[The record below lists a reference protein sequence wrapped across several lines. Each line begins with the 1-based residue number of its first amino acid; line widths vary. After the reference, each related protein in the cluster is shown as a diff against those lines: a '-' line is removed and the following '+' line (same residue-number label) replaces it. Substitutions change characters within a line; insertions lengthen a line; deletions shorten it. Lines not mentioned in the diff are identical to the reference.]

1 MQVPVSYAVEFAS
14 RVKVL
19 DTAAKELLAKR
30 LAAVDFAADGALEE
44 YRTIMREVCGAA
56 TGKTSDLA
64 AAFYDRVRALYDG
77 LPSFEALAES
87 HLNEAELRR
96 LIEQRCS
103 GIPPGDTERLV
114 EELQRILGDE
124 VVREKFTT
132 MQANG
137 RRDPAKPY
145 FARVPVP
152 SSSVYGHKPG
162 QTHNPYLAQHGTC
175 AFCEILASRGFVYLE
190 RATAN
195 AHVHDGCN
203 CVPMPGFEHGR
214 TKVGGYNPDEY
225 LKRYTEMKAKKEK
238 AKENKYAQAT
248 MRE

>member
-1 MQVPVSYAVEFAS
+1 MQVPFSYAAEFAS
-14 RVKVL
+14 RVSVL

-30 LAAVDFAADGALEE
+30 LAAVDFAADGALGECH
-44 YRTIMREVCGAA
+44 TIMREVCGASV
-56 TGKTSDLA
+56 GKTSDLA
-64 AAFYDRVRALYDG
+64 AAFYDRVRALYNG

-87 HLNEAELRR
+87 HLDEAELMR
-96 LIEQRCS
+96 LISQRCS
-103 GIPPGDTERLV
+103 GIPPGDIERLV
-114 EELQRILGDE
+114 KELQRILGDE
-124 VVREKFTT
+124 IVREKFAT

-152 SSSVYGHKPG
+152 SGSVYGHKPG
-162 QTHNPYLAQHGTC
+162 QTHNLYLAQHGTC
-175 AFCEILASRGFVYLE
+175 AFCEILASRGFVYLA

-214 TKVGGYNPDEY
+214 TKVGGYDPDIY
-225 LKRYTEMKAKKEK
+225 VKRYKDGKKASEG
-238 AKENKYAQAT
+238 ANDG
-248 MRE
+248 